1 MIFPSNGRIALLIVV
16 KELWFTFAYKWHRMP
31 SLCVARVSPPFL
43 NQDIDSSCDEWQCGE
58 PNRPADGMKNMLLA
72 ASASMSVYVATP
84 IVTAAGFVDDSSK
97 QSTNLGMD
105 ISFCFYLDTAV
116 NYIIF
121 IFLYD

>member
-1 MIFPSNGRIALLIVV
+1 MPINGIECLVSAWHALAHPL
-16 KELWFTFAYKWHRMP
+16 
-31 SLCVARVSPPFL
+31 
-43 NQDIDSSCDEWQCGE
+43 CDEWQCGE
-58 PNRPADGMKNMLLA
+58 PSRPADGMKNMLLA
-72 ASASMSVYVATP
+72 ASASMSVYVAAP

-105 ISFCFYLDTAV
+105 ISFCFYLETAV